1 MAAEDAAGWAGEQ
14 LRSAFAI
21 SAGHVLTAWHCVR
34 DLLDGGEPLWF
45 RLRATGTGQ
54 AYDYLPVVLADH
66 DTAWDVAVLTVDD
79 DRLRQIG
86 LDVARATEVLA
97 AAVIPLGMEVKP
109 GDPVRVLG
117 FPSNA
122 PTSADH
128 DTELADVA
136 LPLGSV
142 HALKLTGPAF
152 AACDPVHPAGLS
164 GGPVVRRCRVAG
176 MDRDVAVALV
186 RALPRGQEP
195 GVALGGS
202 LVATRIEDV
211 AGVPAIAAALLPEA
225 RPDTYRVGVDRQ
237 VETSLVTMLRA
248 DAAMVDFFG
257 RKAEVELLTNWCH
270 DGTDRSAVLLS
281 GPAGQGKTRLARR
294 LLEVVLG
301 GGGWAGILVRGAG
314 DVGAVRDLLRRARAS
329 DHAVLVVVDYAA
341 EFGAVVLNELVETMT
356 GEDVAGARW
365 RILLVARHGG
375 DWWQPEGARANT
387 GVQAQLTRRG
397 AAVGEPVELSAL
409 ASTNTGDRRAAFAR
423 IRAGL
428 RPAVA
433 AFAAVHAMPL
443 ADPAT
448 EPDLADA
455 DLGSAL
461 MLHLAAVVS
470 LLPAAGP
477 EREPNRGASAGN
489 LVNRV
494 LDLEAERHWLYADPS
509 RLELYPPTRAAFGDL
524 GDGPGGAA
532 VVETAVAAATLVGAA
547 SRSEATAVIRV
558 ALGVD
563 AHRAAAIAD
572 WLHDLYPTPEAGAGW
587 LPPLQPDRLGE
598 ELITRVMRRQRDDGI
613 VDDDLLPHTLLRA
626 VHGGSITAR
635 HGLGPAQI
643 HRLLTVLLRAATR
656 ARDVADLL
664 AAPDGTGGL
673 VAAVPGQ
680 VDMSVVVAALPRSS
694 RYLQPA
700 AVALTRHALSHHD
713 QAHQGWR
720 ESPSDEHGFPATAQ
734 GARLLNNL
742 GIRLSDLGRREEALA
757 VTEQA
762 IEIYRRLAAAR
773 PDAFDPDLAMA
784 LNSLGIRLSDLGRR
798 EEALAATEQAIEIRW
813 RLAAARPDAF
823 EPDLASALTSLGIHL
838 SDLGRREEAL
848 AATEQAIEIYRRL
861 AVARPDAFEPDL
873 AMALNNLGMMLSNLG
888 RREEALA
895 ATGEAVEIYRRL
907 AVARP
912 DAFEPNLASALNNLG
927 VRLSNLG
934 RREEALAATEQAIE
948 IYRRLAAARPDAF
961 EPDLARAL
969 NNLGIWLSN
978 LGRREEALAATE
990 QAIEIR
996 WRLAAARP
1004 DAFEPDL
1011 ARALNNLGVRLSN
1024 LGRREE
1030 ALAATEQAIEI
1041 HRRLAAARPD
1051 AFEPDLARSLWAAGW
1066 VVANAPQGHDRDS
1079 VDRALTLAQE
1089 AVTRYESLASRR
1101 PAVFAGDL
1109 EAARGTRDQLQDAL
1123 DSE

>member
-1 MAAEDAAGWAGEQ
+1 M
-14 LRSAFAI
+14 
-21 SAGHVLTAWHCVR
+21 
-34 DLLDGGEPLWF
+34 
-45 RLRATGTGQ
+45 
-54 AYDYLPVVLADH
+54 
-66 DTAWDVAVLTVDD
+66 
-79 DRLRQIG
+79 
-86 LDVARATEVLA
+86 
-97 AAVIPLGMEVKP
+97 
-109 GDPVRVLG
+109 
-117 FPSNA
+117 
-122 PTSADH
+122 
-128 DTELADVA
+128 
-136 LPLGSV
+136 
-142 HALKLTGPAF
+142 
-152 AACDPVHPAGLS
+152 
-164 GGPVVRRCRVAG
+164 
-176 MDRDVAVALV
+176 
-186 RALPRGQEP
+186 
-195 GVALGGS
+195 
-202 LVATRIEDV
+202 
-211 AGVPAIAAALLPEA
+211 
-225 RPDTYRVGVDRQ
+225 
-237 VETSLVTMLRA
+237 
-248 DAAMVDFFG
+248 
-257 RKAEVELLTNWCH
+257 
-270 DGTDRSAVLLS
+270 LLS

-301 GGGWAGILVRGAG
+301 GGGWAGVLVRGAG

-494 LDLEAERHWLYADPS
+494 LDLEAERHWLRRPEPLS
-509 RLELYPPTRAAFGDL
+509 CIRRPGSVGDL
-524 GDGPGGAA
+524 GDGPGVA

-613 VDDDLLPHTLLRA
+613 ADDDLLPHTLLRA

-720 ESPSDEHGFPATAQ
+720 EAPSDEHGFPATAQ

-784 LNSLGIRLSDLGRR
+784 LTSLGIRLSDLGRR

-823 EPDLASALTSLGIHL
+823 EPDLATALNNLGIRL

-848 AATEQAIEIYRRL
+848 AATEQAVEIYRRL

-873 AMALNNLGMMLSNLG
+873 AMALNNLGVMLSNLG

-895 ATGEAVEIYRRL
+895 ATEQAIEIRRRL
-907 AVARP
+907 AAARP

-934 RREEALAATEQAIE
+934 RRRPWPRPSRPSRSTGGWL
-948 IYRRLAAARPDAF
+948 RPD
-961 EPDLARAL
+961 PTP
-969 NNLGIWLSN
+969 SN
-978 LGRREEALAATE
+978 PTSPGR
-990 QAIEIR
+990 
-996 WRLAAARP
+996 
-1004 DAFEPDL
+1004 
-1011 ARALNNLGVRLSN
+1011 
-1024 LGRREE
+1024 
-1030 ALAATEQAIEI
+1030 
-1041 HRRLAAARPD
+1041 
-1051 AFEPDLARSLWAAGW
+1051 
-1066 VVANAPQGHDRDS
+1066 
-1079 VDRALTLAQE
+1079 
-1089 AVTRYESLASRR
+1089 
-1101 PAVFAGDL
+1101 
-1109 EAARGTRDQLQDAL
+1109 
-1123 DSE
+1123 